1 MAEFYVDTTAQG
13 NGEHI
18 VHFATCESLPPKEA
32 RLYLGSIASCGS
44 ALKKAAE
51 KFKPV
56 NACPR
61 CAAAFHTA

>member
-1 MAEFYVDTTAQG
+1 MAEFYVDTIAQS

-18 VHFATCESLPPKEA
+18 VHFATCAQLPPKET
-32 RLYLGSIASCGS
+32 RIYLGSIASCGS

-56 NACPR
+56 NACPQ
-61 CAAAFHTA
+61 CAPASHTA